1 MEETFRASV
10 IPTIS
15 SAISAEVRPRGSS
28 RLNGSAPLHVWPPS
42 WMVMLERLGMRKV
55 DEQSWCLPTAYTYS
69 VHELPP
75 NAALRPRPLRSR
87 RWLAALQAASG
98 ARIAA
103 LAEAE
108 AVPVLERGT
117 SMPGDP
123 QHGWLL
129 EFPPVRVAEH
139 ASNGGTVRVDP
150 LADGVPHSRPRAR
163 RNDVDLAVLSLR
175 VGV

>member
-1 MEETFRASV
+1 MSQVTVNQSQPEAGRERCSPVAACSFPEICLYEPAEDHR
-10 IPTIS
+10 S
-15 SAISAEVRPRGSS
+15 SIG
-28 RLNGSAPLHVWPPS
+28 
-42 WMVMLERLGMRKV
+42 
-55 DEQSWCLPTAYTYS
+55 T
-69 VHELPP
+69 
-75 NAALRPRPLRSR
+75 
-87 RWLAALQAASG
+87 
-98 ARIAA
+98 
-103 LAEAE
+103 E